1 MFCITYIS
9 EFFALFVDL
18 WINVFPL
25 SDGIQTVTKASCVV
39 VRGAMVTTS
48 LDINGHQVTAR
59 KLQGPENIAY

>member
-9 EFFALFVDL
+9 EFFTVFVDL

-25 SDGIQTVTKASCVV
+25 SDGIQTVTKTCCVV
-39 VRGAMVTTS
+39 VWGAMVTTS
-48 LDINGHQVTAR
+48 LDVYGHQVTAR